1 MVMGAFGPF
10 IKVWIVSAGTA
21 FKHAKR
27 WLPGDCVH
35 PTAAANSVHAIS
47 SVSGVASLRKAEDKR
62 IAPANG
68 GFTGWRC
75 RNHVTLEAPADCP
88 IMKI

>member
-1 MVMGAFGPF
+1 MSALKVGGAFGPF

-27 WLPGDCVH
+27 WLPGGCVH
-35 PTAAANSVHAIS
+35 PTAVANSVHAIS
-47 SVSGVASLRKAEDKR
+47 LVLGLASPRKDEDKI

-68 GFTGWRC
+68 GFTG
-75 RNHVTLEAPADCP
+75 
-88 IMKI
+88 